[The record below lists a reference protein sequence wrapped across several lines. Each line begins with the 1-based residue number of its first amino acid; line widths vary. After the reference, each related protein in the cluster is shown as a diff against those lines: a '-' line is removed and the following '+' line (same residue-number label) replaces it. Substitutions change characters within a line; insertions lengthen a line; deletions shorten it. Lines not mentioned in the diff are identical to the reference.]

1 MAGVLRIG
9 HSLSEGVAGTAHDI
23 GNLGKSKLELLN
35 TKKVRIRP
43 SRRIDARG
51 QIKIYDPD
59 LAIIHK
65 YLKHVNDGVFMDQQV
80 RFYAFLP
87 SIDANGNVL
96 PHVRSILVIT
106 NEFIIYLRVISF
118 FNHIKNHYFER
129 SLILSEYL
137 SNIVNYSIKK
147 MPA

>member
-23 GNLGKSKLELLN
+23 GNLSKSKLELLN

-65 YLKHVNDGVFMDQQV
+65 YLKHVNDGIFMDQQV